1 MNARL
6 RPPRHLVDPRAI
18 YMWTVSGLAGAVVK
32 ILFGVAVASTVAVAR
47 FGWVPVWVLD
57 NVWWLFAAYATYALV
72 RAVVIPQWRYR
83 VHRWEVS
90 DDLVYTRTGWLNMNW
105 QLVPISR
112 VQTVDHTRTWLERLF
127 GLATVQ
133 IQTAS
138 HAGSSEITGLE
149 EQLAGQIAEDIAGRA
164 GELRDDAT

>member
-1 MNARL
+1 
-6 RPPRHLVDPRAI
+6 
-18 YMWTVSGLAGAVVK
+18 MWTVSALVGAVVK
-32 ILFGVAVASTVAVAR
+32 SLIVAVVASALEMGQ
-47 FGWVPVWVLD
+47 FGWVPDWIS
-57 NVWWLFAAYATYALV
+57 NHVWWLFAAYVCYALV

-90 DDLVYTRTGWLNMNW
+90 ADLVYTRTGWLNMSW

-112 VQTVDHTRTWLERLF
+112 VQTVDHTRSWLERLF

-138 HAGSSEITGLE
+138 HAGSSTITGLE
-149 EQLAGQIAEDIAGRA
+149 EQLAGQIAEDIGARA